1 MNCFGLLFTATEC
14 NGWPKL
20 QFLINDDL
28 IQDHQFTS
36 SSELIEIPLDLFDGA
51 HELGIEL
58 YGKTTTNTVLVNNII
73 VEDQLV
79 TLDTI
84 FIDGVPVPDF
94 VKYSGIYTVGQQQSP
109 QALTWGQNGIWKL
122 KFNYPIIDWVLDLK
136 FEKYYEFAGLDE
148 WSTSTYHPKK
158 SQLLESGFRELEN
171 ILANVDV

>member
-1 MNCFGLLFTATEC
+1 MNCLGLLFTATEC

-94 VKYSGIYTVGQQQSP
+94 VKYSGIYTVGQQ
-109 QALTWGQNGIWKL
+109 

-158 SQLLESGFRELEN
+158 SQLLESGFQELEN